1 MSEGTKEPLT
11 HAGLI
16 AHKLAIEAEADVIGE
31 QCNEDGASLK
41 TVLQLLC
48 YEIASSHVVQQRA
61 VAKLRDFFDFAQPEP
76 ADAGPHAVGW
86 RCTVEGA
93 RIGNLALRAQDRM
106 VRGALALQRLFA
118 LIGGGKDGG
127 TWTWARPDWLD
138 AFPEMT
144 PENLAKANA
153 AQKAADERRK
163 REAEEARRKRE
174 SETPKLHA
182 TPIQR
187 RGRLKNGNPAG
198 DYMAAPRCG
207 AHTRSGTCCRQPAMS
222 NGRCRFHGGL
232 STGPRTAEGL
242 ARSPTARFIHGGR
255 TAEIIDLRSAAARS
269 ARRMKLLLVT
279 AKQSLAANA
288 SFPHAVGEGRDGGLS
303 ANSPAGHGLDR
314 SVPPAPLEPVALNH
328 RDTEAQRDRVARV
341 IPLHQEKK
349 IIARPQAAQES
360 RKASLLAS
368 TAAFTSPLC
377 VSVPLWFKAA
387 EHGPTASAPAGHG
400 LDRSFSRHRLMS
412 TAATPPRI
420 VVDSRVALPHN
431 LSRPSGKRRAVG

>member
-1 MSEGTKEPLT
+1 MTEGRKEPLT

-16 AHKLAIEAEADVIGE
+16 AHKLAVEAEADVIGE

-106 VRGALALQRLFA
+106 VRSALALQRLYT
-118 LIGGGKDGG
+118 LIGGGKGGG

-153 AQKAADERRK
+153 AQKAADERRR
-163 REAEEARRKRE
+163 REAEEARKQRE

-182 TPIQR
+182 APGQR
-187 RGRLKNGNPAG
+187 RGHLKNGNPAG
-198 DYMAAPRCG
+198 DYMAAPRCS
-207 AHTRSGTCCRQPAMS
+207 AHTRSGTCCRQPAMP

-242 ARSPTARFIHGGR
+242 ARSRTARFVHGGR

-269 ARRMKLLLVT
+269 ARRMKLLLAA
-279 AKQSLAANA
+279 AKQGLAANA

-303 ANSPAGHGLDR
+303 TNAPAGHGLHR
-314 SVPPAPLEPVALNH
+314 SVSPRSLDEVNRKDAK
-328 RDTEAQRDRVARV
+328 AQSDRVARV
-341 IPLHQEKK
+341 VPLHQDKSM
-349 IIARPQAAQES
+349 IARPQAAPES
-360 RKASLLAS
+360 RRNALLAG
-368 TAAFTSPLC
+368 AAALTRPLR
-377 VSVPLWFKAA
+377 VFAPLRFNS
-387 EHGPTASAPAGHG
+387 SAPAGHG
-400 LDRSFSRHRLMS
+400 LDRSFSP
-412 TAATPPRI
+412 T
-420 VVDSRVALPHN
+420 
-431 LSRPSGKRRAVG
+431 RRSA

>member
-1 MSEGTKEPLT
+1 
-11 HAGLI
+11 LI

-93 RIGNLALRAQDRM
+93 HIGNLALRAQDRM
-106 VRGALALQRLFA
+106 VRGALALQRLYA
-118 LIGGGKDGG
+118 LIGGGDNDG

-163 REAEEARRKRE
+163 REAEEARKQRE

-182 TPIQR
+182 TPGQR

-207 AHTRSGTCCRQPAMS
+207 AHTRAGICCRQPAMT

-232 STGPRTAEGL
+232 STGPCTAEGL
-242 ARSPTARFIHGGR
+242 RNSRTARLFHGGR

-269 ARRMKLLLVT
+269 ARRMKLLLATVRN
-279 AKQSLAANA
+279 AAAA
-288 SFPHAVGEGRDGGLS
+288 S
-303 ANSPAGHGLDR
+303 AGHGLDR
-314 SVPPAPLEPVALNH
+314 SVSPAS
-328 RDTEAQRDRVARV
+328 R
-341 IPLHQEKK
+341 
-349 IIARPQAAQES
+349 ES
-360 RKASLLAS
+360 
-368 TAAFTSPLC
+368 P
-377 VSVPLWFKAA
+377 
-387 EHGPTASAPAGHG
+387 
-400 LDRSFSRHRLMS
+400 
-412 TAATPPRI
+412 
-420 VVDSRVALPHN
+420 
-431 LSRPSGKRRAVG
+431 

>member
-1 MSEGTKEPLT
+1 MSEGRKEPLT

-31 QCNEDGASLK
+31 QCSEDGASLK

-106 VRGALALQRLFA
+106 VRGALTLQRLFA
-118 LIGGGKDGG
+118 LIGGGKGGG

-163 REAEEARRKRE
+163 REAEEARKKWE
-174 SETPKLHA
+174 SEMPKLHA
-182 TPIQR
+182 TADQR
-187 RGRLKNGNPAG
+187 RGQLKNGNPAG
-198 DYMAAPRCG
+198 DYMAAPRCR

-232 STGPRTAEGL
+232 STGPRTADGL
-242 ARSPTARFIHGGR
+242 ARSRAARFVHGGR

-269 ARRMKLLLVT
+269 ARRMKLLL
-279 AKQSLAANA
+279 AAA
-288 SFPHAVGEGRDGGLS
+288 RS
-303 ANSPAGHGLDR
+303 ATSPAGHEVDR
-314 SVPPAPLEPVALNH
+314 PLSPCS
-328 RDTEAQRDRVARV
+328 RDEAQVNRKDRKAQRDRVARV
-341 IPLHQEKK
+341 VPLHRAK
-349 IIARPQAAQES
+349 IDIARPLAAQHS
-360 RKASLLAS
+360 FKASLLAS
-368 TAAFTSPLC
+368 TAAFTSPL
-377 VSVPLWFKAA
+377 SVFAPSRFNL
-387 EHGPTASAPAGHG
+387 SQRAPAGHG
-400 LDRSFSRHRLMS
+400 LHRSF
-412 TAATPPRI
+412 
-420 VVDSRVALPHN
+420 
-431 LSRPSGKRRAVG
+431 RRAA

>member
-1 MSEGTKEPLT
+1 
-11 HAGLI
+11 
-16 AHKLAIEAEADVIGE
+16 
-31 QCNEDGASLK
+31 
-41 TVLQLLC
+41 
-48 YEIASSHVVQQRA
+48 

-163 REAEEARRKRE
+163 REAEEACRKRE

-207 AHTRSGTCCRQPAMS
+207 AHTRSGACCRQPAMP

-232 STGPRTAEGL
+232 STGPRTAERL
-242 ARSPTARFIHGGR
+242 RNSRTARLIHGGR

-269 ARRMKLLLVT
+269 ARRMKLLL
-279 AKQSLAANA
+279 AAA
-288 SFPHAVGEGRDGGLS
+288 RSVA
-303 ANSPAGHGLDR
+303 APAGHGLHR
-314 SVPPAPLEPVALNH
+314 SVSTPSLESAALNH
-328 RDTEAQRDRVARV
+328 RDTEAQRDRVARI
-341 IPLHQEKK
+341 IPLHQEKTV
-349 IIARPQAAQES
+349 IARAKPAQNPFKVPLLAGTSPQHLRSSAFICGSKS
-360 RKASLLAS
+360 RRNALLAS

-377 VSVPLWFKAA
+377 VSVPLWFKAS
-387 EHGPTASAPAGHG
+387 ERGLTASVPAGHE
-400 LDRSFSRHRLMS
+400 LHRSL
-412 TAATPPRI
+412 
-420 VVDSRVALPHN
+420 
-431 LSRPSGKRRAVG
+431 RRAA